1 MDGVLSQ
8 QPNLPMGQNGLFIFF
23 RVFNFMPYIAIGLL
37 IIVVAIWIIFGIKKF
52 RWAKILAIVLTVLVV
67 IIGGL
72 SLGTLLLGR
81 RFREGFS
88 PDGENFQRFEERE
101 NNVFEESTGSS
112 IGENMQIVV

>member
-23 RVFNFMPYIAIGLL
+23 RALNFLPYIAIGLL
-37 IIVVAIWIIFGIKKF
+37 IIVVAIWIIFGIKKL

-72 SLGTLLLGR
+72 SLGTFLLGR
-81 RFREGFS
+81 RFMGGSPPEG
-88 PDGENFQRFEERE
+88 EQFQRFEERE
-101 NNVFEESTGSS
+101 NDEIEENDSASLL
-112 IGENMQIVV
+112 ENMQIVI